1 MLILIENIN
10 ILACYS
16 AGIRKIAYLY
26 RRIRHPYHHRGHRG
40 AQSL

>member
-26 RRIRHPYHHRGHRG
+26 RKIKESEGVISG
-40 AQSL
+40 S